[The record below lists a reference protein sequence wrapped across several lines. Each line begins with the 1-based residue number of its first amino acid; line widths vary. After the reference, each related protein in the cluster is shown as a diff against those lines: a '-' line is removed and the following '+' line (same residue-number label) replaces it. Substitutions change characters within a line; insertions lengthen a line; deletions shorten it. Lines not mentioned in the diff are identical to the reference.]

1 MTPKETIYLHY
12 LQVHNTYDRLYGR
25 VDNLFR
31 TDNEYVNSEE
41 FKADARRAESIQ
53 TLQGRINY
61 YQNMIDKKLEEKRT
75 EELFNTE
82 DGAKYMLYLTD
93 ESEKYREQCDSVANT
108 AEMNIDNL
116 VKNLLGDDWGAKF
129 MVGSIEIGLLSK
141 DKNDWR
147 HFIFG
152 HSFTLMTNV
161 YGDYEKATI
170 DDMTFSFSCGTMMA
184 FPIFNSNEGLLRKE
198 FEIGKGKF
206 LSNTEVLLE
215 VREKT
220 FNAMVEIY
228 RLNRIIGGLTHKM
241 KHATE
246 EDLEAFMNENK

>member
-1 MTPKETIYLHY
+1 MTRKEQIYLIY
-12 LQVHNTYDRLYGR
+12 LQVHNTYDRLYGK
-25 VDNLFR
+25 VDNMFR

-93 ESEKYREQCDSVANT
+93 EIEKYREQCDSVANT

>member
-1 MTPKETIYLHY
+1 MTRKEQIYLIY

-61 YQNMIDKKLEEKRT
+61 YQDIIDKKLEEKRS

-82 DGAKYMLYLTD
+82 RGAEYMAYLTD
-93 ESEKYREQCDSVANT
+93 ETEKNREKRDAVANM
-108 AEMNIDNL
+108 AELHIDNL
-116 VKNLLGDDWGAKF
+116 VKNLLGDQWGARF
-129 MVGSIEIGLLSK
+129 LLGSVEIGILSK
-141 DKNDWR
+141 DKNDCR
-147 HFIFG
+147 TFVFG
-152 HSFTLMTNV
+152 HNFTLMTSM

-170 DDMTFSFSCGTMMA
+170 DDMTFSFSCGAMMA
-184 FPIFNSNEGLLRKE
+184 FPIFNSDEGLLRKE

-206 LSNTEVLLE
+206 LSNEQVLLE

-228 RLNRIIGGLTHKM
+228 RLNEIINGLTHKM
-241 KHATE
+241 KHATA